1 MTNKSKDLLGAL
13 IKQIEEPS
21 APLDTWA
28 PQHCGA
34 IDIRITSDGVWHHAG
49 SPIKRDK
56 LVKLF
61 AKVLCQED
69 GQYYLKTPVEKM
81 AIEVEDA
88 PLLIV
93 DWRLQSE
100 SHHAAHDVLVCKD
113 NVGREF
119 IVGEAHPLIVREDVN
134 AQQLPYLLLPHGVE
148 AKIARAVFYAWAQE
162 LIETT
167 HEGFVIYSGATSFS
181 LGSGA

>member
-1 MTNKSKDLLGAL
+1 MASNSSDTLGAL

-21 APLDTWA
+21 APLHTWS
-28 PQHCGA
+28 PQNCGA
-34 IDIRITSDGVWHHAG
+34 IDIRISSDGVWHHAG
-49 SPIKRDK
+49 SPIKRHK

-61 AKVLCQED
+61 AKVLCRED
-69 GQYYLKTPVEKM
+69 DQYYLKTPVEKM

-88 PLLIV
+88 PLLIL
-93 DWRLQSE
+93 DWRLEDTSKNDA
-100 SHHAAHDVLVCKD
+100 HAVLICTD

-119 IVGEAHPLIVREDVN
+119 VVGQKHPLIVHEDVHGQN
-134 AQQLPYLLLPHGVE
+134 VPYLSLPHGVE
-148 AKIARAVFYAWAQE
+148 AKITRTVFYAWAQE

-181 LGSGA
+181 LGAGA